1 MSDKIIS
8 LLIIWVIYIRSM
20 IHYLIYSLHDILTYI
35 DIQIERRLF
44 MKKDQ
49 KISVR
54 VTEEQLNSIDNFAAQ
69 KNMSRSQFIV
79 ANAIKNEAQEDV
91 RPTIIRNLLELINE
105 LNEVRQLLKTYE
117 FSNIDERID
126 IICQLISR

>member
-1 MSDKIIS
+1 
-8 LLIIWVIYIRSM
+8 
-20 IHYLIYSLHDILTYI
+20 
-35 DIQIERRLF
+35 